1 MAKKTWIKVRRGI
14 LDPKHIDRL
23 GSAWYLFLYILDQ
36 ADWETGMIYDWK
48 DKFAADDLGK
58 PLSLIRLHRQRLE
71 KNEYILCDKGQHSQT
86 LSIMRW
92 KDPRKDD
99 FECSQTT
106 DNDVLSDTEST
117 LKDILT
123 PPELSQ
129 SRARVEPELS
139 QSFND
144 PSINPHSSSSHMSHT
159 TDHMSHNISA
169 EKTAPPELTREPCDD
184 YGEPIKDKKKPKPKQ
199 DTKKLYLI
207 ATALAEVTGMSFDS
221 NKEKIF
227 REAKLIVRDPRV
239 TVDEISRQF
248 SPGAD
253 WYKFDWRGQKG
264 QKPSLAQVRETI
276 FTFDGMIPSRNG
288 NKQINTGLDAVKA
301 ELARLEQENNG

>member
-1 MAKKTWIKVRRGI
+1 MSKTVLTEVNGFT
-14 LDPKHIDRL
+14 PVIDKIVKEHGYMTALVFGRI
-23 GSAWYLFLYILDQ
+23 WRFCQ
-36 ADWETGMIYDWK
+36 METGVCNASQETIGKSIGVDRHTIINHAEKLIKSGYLKSITKPGIGTTYVDTGKAGLVIKITGDSTPGNENATGCERNYQLPGNENATKIVFK
-48 DKFAADDLGK
+48 D
-58 PLSLIRLHRQRLE
+58 
-71 KNEYILCDKGQHSQT
+71 
-86 LSIMRW
+86 
-92 KDPRKDD
+92 
-99 FECSQTT
+99 
-106 DNDVLSDTEST
+106 
-117 LKDILT
+117 
-123 PPELSQ
+123 
-129 SRARVEPELS
+129 
-139 QSFND
+139 
-144 PSINPHSSSSHMSHT
+144 SINKDSI
-159 TDHMSHNISA
+159 NIGA
-169 EKTAPPELTREPCDD
+169 EKTAQPEPIYEPCSDD
-184 YGEPIKDKKKPKPKQ
+184 CEPVKDKKKPKLKQ
-199 DTKKLYLI
+199 DTKKLYPI
-207 ATALAEVTGMSFDS
+207 AEALAEVTGMSFDS